1 MHFSRFKTIVLILLA
16 WFVLTASSCCDF
28 TISSQIDSKQK
39 ISDTQGNFTG
49 TLDDGDHF
57 GTAVTNIGDLE
68 VDGVTDVAVGAAF
81 DDDGGSNRGAL
92 WVLFMD
98 DNGQVDIDQKVSD
111 SDGGFGIGLDDDDRF
126 GQAIAGIGDLNRDGV
141 RDLAVGAPLD
151 DDGGTDRG
159 AVWILFMNTDGSVRA
174 RQKISDTIGGFTDVL
189 DDNDQFGSAIA
200 GIGDI
205 NNDGINDVAVGAPFD
220 DTGGNDRGAVYIL
233 FMNNNGT
240 VRFTH
245 KIASTVRLFESN
257 LKDFDYFGSAITGIG
272 DLDGDGRTDIAAGSP
287 GTDDGGIDKGAV
299 WILFLNTDGS
309 VKREQKISATSGE
322 LDGGLNAGDRFGSA
336 VTSIGDANDDAHTD
350 IAVGVPF
357 SDEGGTDRGAVW
369 VLFLSGD
376 GEVLDKSILA
386 SDRGSFGIG
395 LDDGDQFGNAVT
407 SIGDMDGNGAT
418 DLLVGA
424 ERDDDGGPDRGAAW
438 VLFMQ
443 RAETD
448 IDFVL
453 FDNK

>member
-1 MHFSRFKTIVLILLA
+1 MPFSRFKTTVLILFA
-16 WFVLTASSCCDF
+16 WFVLTASSCWET
-28 TISSQIDSKQK
+28 TISIKIDSKQK

-111 SDGGFGIGLDDDDRF
+111 SDGGLGIGLEDEDRF
-126 GQAIAGIGDLNRDGV
+126 GQALASIGDLNRDGV
-141 RDLAVGAPLD
+141 LDLAAGAPLD

-159 AVWILFMNTDGSVRA
+159 AVWILFMDTDGTVNSK
-174 RQKISDTIGGFTDVL
+174 QKISDTAGGFTDVL
-189 DDNDQFGSAIA
+189 DDNDQFGSALA

-205 NNDGINDVAVGAPFD
+205 NNDGINDIAVGAPFD
-220 DTGGNDRGAVYIL
+220 DTGGTDRGAVYIL
-233 FMNNNGT
+233 FMNINGT
-240 VRFTH
+240 VRSTH
-245 KIASTVRLFESN
+245 KIASTTRLFESN
-257 LKDFDYFGSAITGIG
+257 LNDFDYFGSAITGIG
-272 DLDGDGRTDIAAGSP
+272 DLDDDGFEDIAVGSP
-287 GTDDGGIDKGAV
+287 GDDDGGIDQGAV
-299 WILFLNTDGS
+299 WIQFLNTDGS
-309 VKREQKISATSGE
+309 VKREQKISTTSGE
-322 LDGGLNAGDRFGSA
+322 LRIGLNAGDRFGNA
-336 VTSIGDANDDAHTD
+336 ITSIGDANDDTHTD

-369 VLFLSGD
+369 VLFLSGN

-386 SDRGSFGIG
+386 STLGDFGTG
-395 LDDGDQFGNAVT
+395 LDDGDQFGQAVT
-407 SIGDMDGNGAT
+407 AIGDMDGNGAI

-424 ERDDDGGPDRGAAW
+424 ERDDDGGTDRGAAW

-453 FDNK
+453 FDNN